1 MNRKLRLNGF
11 LALAFA
17 LALMLNGSALFG
29 ERLQRELHEA
39 KEKYERLYREY
50 TQSMGETISETQQNF
65 ANELQ
70 TAKRRYD
77 ELKQQLSLSQT
88 TKDSI
93 KENTDK
99 VIETVEKV
107 FATGDK
113 SAAPVAKGM
122 GKTLAGYEDQ
132 KISIDGSN
140 YCGQFAMTSVM
151 HGMGIPGDPQTA
163 YKESNPAGIFT
174 APTTITEYL
183 NMNGVAASQKH
194 GASIADIVARIDEGK
209 PVMVLLASGDSF
221 TDVHWV
227 TIYGYNTDEAGNVTG
242 IMMRDSYWG
251 KSSGFEMDIDR
262 FTKAWAHPMGSS
274 LPGNLSG
281 YNNLMIDIQ
290 GQREDAASPS
300 LFNFNF
306 HTATADNIAG
316 GINDVVTGAKR
327 LSPTQ
332 LAGGLAKCV
341 LGIPGAVLGLSGQGL
356 KAGGSSLTNWG
367 KKSFAKSGA
376 LNKIA
381 GGGAIVAGSI
391 TKAAGW
397 LASTTGNII
406 SGAASVAGN
415 ITKRLGYVFKAR

>member
-1 MNRKLRLNGF
+1 MNKKLRLNGV
-11 LALAFA
+11 LTLV
-17 LALMLNGSALFG
+17 LSLVLMLNGSAVFG

-39 KEKYERLYREY
+39 KEKYERLYRQY
-50 TQSMGETISETQQNF
+50 TQSIGETISETQQNV

-77 ELKQQLSLSQT
+77 ELKKQFSLSQKS
-88 TKDSI
+88 KDSI
-93 KENTDK
+93 KDSTGK
-99 VIETVEKV
+99 AVETTKKV

-113 SAAPVAKGM
+113 SAAATANVG
-122 GKTLAGYEDQ
+122 GKSLAGYEDQ
-132 KISIDGSN
+132 KISIKGSN

-151 HGMGIPGDPQTA
+151 HGMGIPADPQTA
-163 YKESNPAGIFT
+163 YKDSNPAGIFT

-194 GASIADIVARIDEGK
+194 GASIADIVSRIDEGK
-209 PVMVLLASGDSF
+209 PLMVLLASGDSA

-251 KSSGFEMDIDR
+251 KTSGFEMDIDR

-290 GQREDAASPS
+290 GQRDAASSPS
-300 LFNFNF
+300 LFNFNY

-332 LAGGLAKCV
+332 LAGGLVKCV

-356 KAGGSSLTNWG
+356 RAGGNSLTNWG
-367 KKSFAKSGA
+367 KDSLAKPGA
-376 LNKIA
+376 MNKIA
-381 GGGAIVAGSI
+381 GGGAVVAGGI

-397 LASTTGNII
+397 LASTAGNIV

-415 ITKRLGYVFKAR
+415 AIKKLGHVFRAR